1 MDHKN
6 MLNNKKIGLAL
17 GSGGARGLAHIGVIK
32 VLEANKI
39 PIDIITGTS
48 MGALIGSAYASHG
61 DIELLEKTYLA
72 IQWKKIIRLSSDLS
86 VFSGG
91 LVAGD
96 KIKNF
101 IQSELGCAQKF
112 SDLKIP
118 FGAVATDI
126 SNGENVFLTEGNLPE
141 AVRASISFPGVFK
154 PIEIDNRWL
163 IDGGAVDPVPVDLAK
178 SLGADFVIAVNL
190 EERGGSY
197 LHIKKGSKDLYN
209 NVYSAARIMQ
219 KQLAA
224 YSSVGADVI
233 LNPEIG
239 SYMWMQFTE
248 AQKIIAAGEEI
259 TRKNLPQIIQR
270 LNG

>member
-1 MDHKN
+1 MIT
-6 MLNNKKIGLAL
+6 NKKIGLAL

-32 VLEANKI
+32 VLKENNI
-39 PIDIITGTS
+39 PIDFIAGTS
-48 MGALIGSAYASHG
+48 MGALVGAAYASHT
-61 DIELLEKTYLA
+61 DIKIIEKAYLE
-72 IQWKKIIRLSSDLS
+72 IEWKKIVRLSSDLS
-86 VFSGG
+86 LFSGG

-96 KIKNF
+96 KIKSF
-101 IQSELGCAQKF
+101 IQSELGCAKNF

-118 FGAVATDI
+118 FAAVATDM
-126 SNGENVFLTEGNLPE
+126 STGEAVFLTEGDLPE
-141 AVRASISFPGVFK
+141 AVRASISFPGAFK
-154 PIEIDNRWL
+154 PVAINDRWL
-163 IDGGAVDPVPVDLAK
+163 IDGGAVDPVPVDLVK

-197 LHIKKGSKDLYN
+197 LHVKQGSKSLYN
-209 NVYSAARIMQ
+209 NIYSTARIMQ

>member
-1 MDHKN
+1 MIT
-6 MLNNKKIGLAL
+6 NKKIGLAL

-32 VLEANKI
+32 VLEENKI
-39 PIDIITGTS
+39 PIDIIAGAS
-48 MGALIGSAYASHG
+48 MGALIGSAYASHR
-61 DIELLEKTYLA
+61 DIGLIEKTYLE
-72 IQWKKIIRLSSDLS
+72 IEWKKIIHLSSDLS
-86 VFSGG
+86 IFSGG

-101 IQSELGCAQKF
+101 MQMELHCTQNF
-112 SDLKIP
+112 SDLKIT

-126 SNGENVFLTEGNLPE
+126 SNGKSVFLTVGNLPE

-154 PIEIDNRWL
+154 PVAIDEHWL

-178 SLGADFVIAVNL
+178 KLGADFVIAVNL

-197 LHIKKGSKDLYN
+197 LHTKKGSKDLYN